1 MEPNMFVEN
10 ETQFSFW
17 QLDMSAFPDVE
28 TVKIIFL
35 VNGIGH
41 YPRFTLASKNQN
53 AYKLLGFAWVYR
65 PMNAR

>member
-1 MEPNMFVEN
+1 
-10 ETQFSFW
+10 
-17 QLDMSAFPDVE
+17 LDMSAFPDVE